1 MLGVAT
7 HALSMARRILAA
19 AALPGRSCSASVL
32 PEPAGL
38 RFQLS
43 LLVTSPQEL
52 LLAVAGRARNW
63 PVLLLLVLL
72 LPPCGCS
79 SRPAAVAGLLQ
90 LLVVRLLCC
99 RRVLSAGMD
108 LYGLVAWGV
117 TGRLLQAAGAGP
129 ALAAGLVGTAALASA
144 AATAATW
151 ASKVLDSCCCCSVA
165 WVVPAAVD
173 LYAGNTLLRAGRVA

>member
-1 MLGVAT
+1 
-7 HALSMARRILAA
+7 
-19 AALPGRSCSASVL
+19 
-32 PEPAGL
+32 
-38 RFQLS
+38 
-43 LLVTSPQEL
+43 
-52 LLAVAGRARNW
+52 
-63 PVLLLLVLL
+63 
-72 LPPCGCS
+72 
-79 SRPAAVAGLLQ
+79 
-90 LLVVRLLCC
+90 
-99 RRVLSAGMD
+99 MD